1 MGVYGV
7 STTLTK
13 EGVKAL
19 KDLVGSASTKSVDKD
34 SSSSLISSG
43 VSNGRSEE
51 AVEDANAAVVVE
63 SDYVNDG
70 FEVMAAEETGKS
82 DTDKSAKAG
91 WFSSWRTG
99 S

>member
-19 KDLVGSASTKSVDKD
+19 KVLVGSASTRSDGKE

-43 VSNGRSEE
+43 ESNERSE
-51 AVEDANAAVVVE
+51 AIEDANAAVIVE

-70 FEVMAAEETGKS
+70 FEVMTAEETGKS
-82 DTDKSAKAG
+82 DTDKSANGG
-91 WFSSWRTG
+91 WFSSWRR

>member
-19 KDLVGSASTKSVDKD
+19 KDLVGNESTKSGEKE
-34 SSSSLISSG
+34 SSSTLISSG
-43 VSNGRSEE
+43 VSNERSE
-51 AVEDANAAVVVE
+51 AIEDANAAAVVE

-70 FEVMAAEETGKS
+70 FEVIAAGDASKT
-82 DTDKSAKAG
+82 DTDKSENGG
-91 WFSSWRTG
+91 WFSSWRR

>member
-19 KDLVGSASTKSVDKD
+19 KDLVVSASARSDDKE
-34 SSSSLISSG
+34 SSTSLISSG
-43 VSNGRSEE
+43 VSNERSE
-51 AVEDANAAVVVE
+51 ATEDANTAVIVE
-63 SDYVNDG
+63 TDYVNDG
-70 FEVMAAEETGKS
+70 FEVMTAEETSKS
-82 DTDKSAKAG
+82 DTDKSGNGG
-91 WFSSWRTG
+91 WFSSWRR